1 MVEVPKERDFGDFST
16 NIAMQ
21 VSKQARM
28 APRKTA
34 EFLLQEL
41 NLEGTYI
48 AKVDV
53 AGPGFINFFLQKD
66 WLYDSVR
73 LIQEK
78 QENYGQIDLGKG
90 IKVNVEFVSAN
101 PTGPLHMGN
110 ARGGAL
116 GDCLANVLKKQAMM

>member
-48 AKVDV
+48 E
-53 AGPGFINFFLQKD
+53 
-66 WLYDSVR
+66 R
-73 LIQEK
+73 L
-78 QENYGQIDLGKG
+78 
-90 IKVNVEFVSAN
+90 
-101 PTGPLHMGN
+101 M
-110 ARGGAL
+110 
-116 GDCLANVLKKQAMM
+116 